1 MAQTVTA
8 LYDTYDFAV
17 SAVDA
22 LEAAGIPHSDI
33 SIVSNNVDNR
43 YGYGKDRPT
52 HAAED
57 AGKGAG
63 IGAAVGGVGG
73 LLTGLGLL
81 AIPGVGPVVAG
92 GWLVATAAGAVTG
105 AVVGGAAGGLVGS
118 LTGAGVPEHD
128 ANFYAEGV
136 RRGGTLVTARIDD
149 ARASTAREILERH
162 GLVDPTL
169 VGRHIGKAA
178 GPRSIRTHR
187 LTLPTKWRRSDTATS
202 AASEERTD
210 SGRWHLLGNLN
221 LQLIFPYSW
230 ALHTQFHDLLWH
242 GVIWR

>member
-8 LYDTYDFAV
+8 LYDTYDSAV

-43 YGYGKDRPT
+43 YSKDQPT
-52 HAAED
+52 HVGAD

-81 AIPGVGPVVAG
+81 AIAGIGPVVAA

-105 AVVGGAAGGLVGS
+105 AVVGGTAGGLVGS
-118 LTGAGVPEHD
+118 LTHAGVPEHD

-136 RRGGTLVTARIDD
+136 RRGGTLVTARVDD
-149 ARASTAREILERH
+149 AGASTARGILQRYKP
-162 GLVDPTL
+162 VDT
-169 VGRHIGKAA
+169 
-178 GPRSIRTHR
+178 T
-187 LTLPTKWRRSDTATS
+187 RRSAAYRESGWSSFDTNAPAYTAEQL
-202 AASEERTD
+202 AAERRRYI
-210 SGRWHLLGNLN
+210 GG
-221 LQLIFPYSW
+221 
-230 ALHTQFHDLLWH
+230 
-242 GVIWR
+242 GV